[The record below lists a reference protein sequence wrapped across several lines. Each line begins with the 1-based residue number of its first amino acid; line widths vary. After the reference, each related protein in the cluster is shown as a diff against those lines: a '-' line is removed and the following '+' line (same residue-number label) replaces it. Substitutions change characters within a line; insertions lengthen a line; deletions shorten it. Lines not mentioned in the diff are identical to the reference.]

1 MIRVTLL
8 SSVVALSLSL
18 GASSSSAQTPEGSA
32 TAIPS
37 DAIGIA
43 MEGIPYPFLLK
54 FIPTEIEG
62 QSLRMGYMDV
72 QPTHPNGRAVVLLH
86 GKNFYGSYW
95 ETTARAL
102 TEAGYRVVIPDQI
115 GFGKSS
121 KPIIEYTFTLL
132 ANQTVRLLDHL
143 EIKQA
148 AVVGHSMGGMLA
160 VRLALDHADRFTHL
174 ILENPIGLEDYQRSI
189 PPQTLETLT
198 KTERTQTSEA
208 YRKFVSAYHATP
220 RPAIVEPFVDVRD
233 RLTRSAEF
241 PRWAHVVALTYQMIY
256 DQPVRAEFQKIIRPT
271 LLVIG
276 QTDRTAVGKAYAPPE
291 VRKTLGNYPVLGK
304 QAAAD
309 IPGAKLVELD
319 NVGHIPHLEAPDRF
333 HAALLEF
340 LQAK

>member
-1 MIRVTLL
+1 MLRAIF
-8 SSVVALSLSL
+8 LSLTLALDVSSNAARAST
-18 GASSSSAQTPEGSA
+18 GAIDSN
-32 TAIPS
+32 AIPS
-37 DAIGIA
+37 EAIGIA
-43 MEGIPYPFLLK
+43 MEGVPYPFLLQ
-54 FIPTEIEG
+54 FLPTNIEG
-62 QSLRMGYMDV
+62 QSLRMAYMDV
-72 QPTHPNGRAVVLLH
+72 QPTKPNGRAVVLLH

-95 ETTARAL
+95 ESTARSL
-102 TEAGYRVVIPDQI
+102 SEAGYRVVIPDQI

-121 KPIIEYTFTLL
+121 KPIIEYTFSLL
-132 ANQTVRLLDHL
+132 ENQTVRLLDHL

-160 VRLALDHADRFTHL
+160 VRLVLDHPARFTQL
-174 ILENPIGLEDYQRSI
+174 VLENPIGLEDYQRSV
-189 PPQTLETLT
+189 PSQTLEALI
-198 KTERTQTSEA
+198 KTELTQTSEG
-208 YRKFVSAYHATP
+208 YRKFVSAYHANP
-220 RPAIVEPFVDVRD
+220 LPAIVEPFVDVRD

-241 PRWAHVVALTYQMIY
+241 PRWAHVAALTYQMIY
-256 DQPVRAEFQKIIRPT
+256 DEPVREQFIKITRPT

-291 VRKTLGNYPVLGK
+291 IRKTLGNYPVLGK

-309 IPGAKLVELD
+309 IANSKLVEFE